1 MKRNNTN
8 NVGNIIRKLMK
19 NPKLAEK
26 MNELDALDVW
36 KDLIGDNLQKFVVS
50 AKMEKG
56 NLYVKLS
63 SSVLRNELSYK
74 KSELKEQ
81 INQKLGRK
89 IVKEIILKFLAARKK

>member
-1 MKRNNTN
+1 MRGKNTYY
-8 NVGNIIRKLMK
+8 VGDIIRKLMK

-26 MNELDALDVW
+26 MDQLDALDVW
-36 KDLIGDNLQKFVVS
+36 KELIGKNLQKFVID
-50 AKMEKG
+50 AKMHKG

-81 INQKLGRK
+81 INQKLGK
-89 IVKEIILKFLAARKK
+89 EIVKEIILK

>member
-1 MKRNNTN
+1 MRGNNTHY
-8 NVGNIIRKLMK
+8 VGDIIRKLMK

-26 MNELDALDVW
+26 MDQLDALDVW
-36 KDLIGDNLQKFVVS
+36 KELIGKNLQKFVIG
-50 AKMEKG
+50 AKMHKG

-81 INQKLGRK
+81 INQKLGK
-89 IVKEIILKFLAARKK
+89 EIVKEIILK